1 MDNNMINIDDLFRQR
16 LGNAEEEQRPGSW
29 LRMKELLDEQMPV
42 AAPAAGNSWRRMLYA
57 TAGVLLLSTITVGSY
72 QAYTAFRGDNISD
85 DVKAKYAAHDPAA
98 GAIGAVMNYADGKPV
113 VARNGQAIISDTD
126 NDVNTT
132 NNTANTNAIVSG
144 GNGQATTSSANASTT
159 TGSSNGIGNG
169 QNVSNNS
176 SNISETIRNN
186 SSNTQTT
193 SSGGNSLND
202 NGLTARTSTGN
213 NSSTVTNRNNSVTGG
228 NNSATNDNASQA
240 DVDAQMASV
249 TQNIQNLYNSGAK
262 AGNTTNAA
270 TESQLN
276 STSGQSGNTLSGS
289 TSANANSN
297 NSSTNSNGQNANDN
311 NGLFALNSN
320 NNPKGNTQPDQPKK
334 VTGQDGIAKNTKGD
348 AAAKYRTDSINKVE
362 ISERVGANGNSV
374 MDTSDIGKVAV
385 RRKVTPTINDDLT
398 ATNDS
403 RSDADKDNV
412 VIPNADL
419 QLQTEDGNG
428 VYKPLVPN
436 SAAPKTANSKKYY
449 NNNRFDEMVK
459 NAKLKL
465 KGVKFYPGVVA
476 GANMAM
482 TQNGFTGFQ
491 LGVNGNLSF
500 GNRWSL
506 YSELKYMQRF
516 NGGKDL
522 RDDYNTGLDSFV
534 SQAGVKVYTYDSV
547 EHFFNFTNV
556 STIEMPI
563 ALKYNI
569 KRFNVFGGVNLNYN
583 LAINNDE
590 IERPY
595 AVTKTETSLSSGQLN
610 YGLLRGKPTVSSA
623 DFSSRFTV
631 GYLFGMS
638 YEMSPAMQLD
648 LRVTQAIWDN
658 AKTSGEQTV
667 TKELFNA
674 PTLQFNMSYRFSQK
688 PYKKF
693 RQ

>member
-29 LRMKELLDEQMPV
+29 LKMKELLDEQMPV
-42 AAPAAGNSWRRMLYA
+42 AAPAAGNGWRRMIYT
-57 TAGVLLLSTITVGSY
+57 TAGILLLSTITVGSY

-85 DVKAKYAAHDPAA
+85 DVKAKYAAHDQAA
-98 GAIGAVMNYADGKPV
+98 GAVGAVMNYADGKPV

-132 NNTANTNAIVSG
+132 GNTANTNAIVSG
-144 GNGQATTSSANASTT
+144 GNGQATTSSANVSTT
-159 TGSSNGIGNG
+159 TGSGNGIGNG

-176 SNISETIRNN
+176 SDISETIRNN

-193 SSGGNSLND
+193 SNNGNLLN
-202 NGLTARTSTGN
+202 NNELATHTSRAD
-213 NSSTVTNRNNSVTGG
+213 NSSSATNRNNSVTGG
-228 NNSATNDNASQA
+228 NNSATSENANQA
-240 DVDAQMASV
+240 DIDAQMAGI
-249 TQNIQNLYNSGAK
+249 TKNIQNLYNSGAK
-262 AGNTTNAA
+262 GGNDVNSLNTN
-270 TESQLN
+270 SSN
-276 STSGQSGNTLSGS
+276 GS
-289 TSANANSN
+289 TAQLSNNTSSGTGVNADNNSN
-297 NSSTNSNGQNANDN
+297 KGNGQNRNDN
-311 NGLFALNSN
+311 NGLFALKSN
-320 NNPKGNTQPDQPKK
+320 NNPKGNTQPVQPKK
-334 VTGQDGIAKNTKGD
+334 TTGQDIVTANGNNNDNTSTDG
-348 AAAKYRTDSINKVE
+348 YRTDSMKKIEMREHV
-362 ISERVGANGNSV
+362 ANNGKTI
-374 MDTSDIGKVAV
+374 MDTFDIGKVPV
-385 RRKVTPTINDDLT
+385 RKKVDD
-398 ATNDS
+398 TNDLIAANDN
-403 RSDADKDNV
+403 RTDAAKDNV
-412 VIPNADL
+412 IIPNAADM

-436 SAAPKTANSKKYY
+436 SATPKTTNSKKYY

>member
-29 LRMKELLDEQMPV
+29 LRMKELLDEQM
-42 AAPAAGNSWRRMLYA
+42 PAAGNSWRRMLYA

-98 GAIGAVMNYADGKPV
+98 GAVGAVMNYADGKPV

-132 NNTANTNAIVSG
+132 NNTTNTNAIVSG
-144 GNGQATTSSANASTT
+144 GNGQATTSSANAYTT

-186 SSNTQTT
+186 STNTTVPSNGSNGLDNSTLTATT
-193 SSGGNSLND
+193 SRANASANVSDNSNSV
-202 NGLTARTSTGN
+202 TSGN
-213 NSSTVTNRNNSVTGG
+213 NSSATSNNEQQDV
-228 NNSATNDNASQA
+228 
-240 DVDAQMASV
+240 VDAQMAAI
-249 TQNIQNLYNSGAK
+249 TNNIQNLYNSGRSNATS
-262 AGNTTNAA
+262 ADATNISNAA
-270 TESQLN
+270 N
-276 STSGQSGNTLSGS
+276 GGNVKDNTLKS
-289 TSANANSN
+289 TNNTNGTGGTDNNGVYAL
-297 NSSTNSNGQNANDN
+297 NSSTSSNNDPKGNGTQPVQPKKPNDGQATVAQKNKDNTSSKGYRIDSVNKIEMREYVTSNGTTVLDTVDVGKVPVRKKINDVNAANDLVAANDN
-311 NGLFALNSN
+311 
-320 NNPKGNTQPDQPKK
+320 
-334 VTGQDGIAKNTKGD
+334 
-348 AAAKYRTDSINKVE
+348 RT
-362 ISERVGANGNSV
+362 
-374 MDTSDIGKVAV
+374 
-385 RRKVTPTINDDLT
+385 
-398 ATNDS
+398 
-403 RSDADKDNV
+403 DADKDNV
-412 VIPNADL
+412 IIPNADL

-648 LRVTQAIWDN
+648 LRVTQPIWDN